1 MISLSVK
8 LNACTGFNI
17 SNVTKSEDSKIS
29 IDSKEI
35 INFYIQASSYDE
47 NKESAERNL
56 EVFLH
61 HALKYNNEGLF
72 NSLIL
77 YYLYEN
83 SIIDYYDIRFRDLF
97 NLVPIYRYWFS
108 ANHITFIVREYTDD
122 ILKFIEYL
130 KLYCSDEV
138 YVYNKEEDGD
148 VYEFASKIKPYDF
161 GVLSFSFI
169 KSPTSPFKL
178 KRQIG
183 GFVLDIN
190 GDEEDDGIFFKTNG
204 TDKDLKLKAHAL
216 VKVLRNFRYPLPRNE
231 TFTNDVYADDFL
243 KRID

>member
-35 INFYIQASSYDE
+35 INFYIQSSSYDE

-61 HALKYNNEGLF
+61 HALKYNDEGLF
-72 NSLIL
+72 NSLIF

-130 KLYCSDEV
+130 KLYCSD
-138 YVYNKEEDGD
+138 
-148 VYEFASKIKPYDF
+148 
-161 GVLSFSFI
+161 
-169 KSPTSPFKL
+169 
-178 KRQIG
+178 
-183 GFVLDIN
+183 
-190 GDEEDDGIFFKTNG
+190 
-204 TDKDLKLKAHAL
+204 
-216 VKVLRNFRYPLPRNE
+216 
-231 TFTNDVYADDFL
+231 
-243 KRID
+243 